1 MIKKY
6 STKPTVIEA
15 VQWTGTNIQEIL
27 DFCGKDNALF
37 VEIETEEPFAYPLFS
52 LYIITLEGMM
62 PAKVPDYII
71 KGVLG
76 EFYPCK
82 EDAFILKYEEIN

>member
-1 MIKKY
+1 MIKQYK
-6 STKPTVIEA
+6 TKPTVIEA
-15 VQWTGTNIQEIL
+15 VQWTGANIQEIL

-37 VEIETEEPFAYPLFS
+37 VEIETEEPVDYPLFS

-62 PAKVPDYII
+62 SAKVSDYII

-82 EDAFILKYEEIN
+82 EDAFVLKYEEVN

>member
-37 VEIETEEPFAYPLFS
+37 VEIETEEPFEYPLFS

-62 PAKVPDYII
+62 LAKVSDYII
-71 KGVLG
+71 RGVLG

-82 EDAFILKYEEIN
+82 EDAFILKYEEVN

>member
-1 MIKKY
+1 MTKKY
-6 STKPTVIEA
+6 STKPVVIEA

-37 VEIETEEPFAYPLFS
+37 IEIETEEPFEYPLFS
-52 LYIITLEGMM
+52 LYIITLEGIM
-62 PAKVPDYII
+62 PAKVSDYII